1 MFIVKDLDKSF
12 VERLWDAFLGKPRI
26 DGPDAAALADN
37 PLALRR
43 PA

>member
-1 MFIVKDLDKSF
+1 MVLIVDGLERAF
-12 VERLWDAFLGKPRI
+12 VDRLWNAFLGEPGV

-43 PA
+43 